1 MSWRCSKINDHW
13 KLKGRVSQ
21 VCLAGQRC
29 IVGYRLVPIAAEGV
43 LRQHIYTNVI
53 DKSSRT
59 VHLGKV
65 ERHFIIRRDEIHF
78 HSQYMKTHSDRGIQ
92 QGFKLWAKK
101 NQHISHR
108 RLQACTYSSFKN
120 NSLTLSDSLLHFS
133 HFALYGNSVTRCQLF
148 YFTLMCENIT
158 RPCCCCCCCLLA
170 KREPPFCVEYS
181 VLWQCEAANW
191 LSLKYDV

>member
-1 MSWRCSKINDHW
+1 MSWRCLKINDHR

-43 LRQHIYTNVI
+43 LRQHIYTNII

-65 ERHFIIRRDEIHF
+65 ERHFIIRWDEIHF
-78 HSQYMKTHSDRGIQ
+78 HSQYKTHSDRGIQ
-92 QGFKLWAKK
+92 QGFKLRAKK
-101 NQHISHR
+101 NHISHR
-108 RLQACTYSSFKN
+108 SLQACTFSSFKN

-158 RPCCCCCCCLLA
+158 RPCCCCRCLLA
-170 KREPPFCVEYS
+170 KRELPFCVGYS
-181 VLWQCEAANW
+181 VLWQCKAADW
-191 LSLKYDV
+191 LSPKCDF